1 MTRPR
6 PVGLVVGLLLASL
19 PAALVPAALVP
30 AMDAS
35 AAASTTSRTGAAAI
49 TNLAPPRV
57 LGTPEYGERLAV
69 APGRWD
75 PGDVEVVSVQW
86 LRDGSPR
93 GEVVAVE
100 GPDGLG
106 DAATR
111 YRPVLSDIGHD
122 LSVRVTVA
130 RPEDPATT
138 ASADAAAVR
147 VRRGTLESVRRPDVD
162 GVLRFGRTLVADTGT
177 WDRTPQRLRV
187 RWLRE
192 GEPIP
197 GATGRRHPVAVAD
210 VGRRLAVRVTARREG
225 FRPLTVDSARTGR
238 VQHRVPVRRTVTY
251 RVETRGAIS
260 TSRAT
265 FRRQAQQ
272 TFDDPRGW
280 RGAGIAFRRVARGG
294 AFSLVLAEA
303 ARVPDFSS
311 GCSAEWSCR
320 VGRYVIIN
328 QMRWRDA
335 SPMWRQTGRSLR
347 DYRHMVV
354 DHEAG
359 HWLGWGHRSCPR
371 RGAPAPVMQ
380 QQSMGLQGCRPN
392 PWPSAAERNVP
403 RF

>member
-1 MTRPR
+1 MTHRRPF
-6 PVGLVVGLLLASL
+6 GLVLGLLLASL
-19 PAALVPAALVP
+19 PAALVPAL
-30 AMDAS
+30 DAS
-35 AAASTTSRTGAAAI
+35 ATTGPSTAAGAAAI
-49 TNLAPPRV
+49 TSLAPPRV

-75 PGDVEVVSVQW
+75 PDDVEVVSVQW

-93 GEVVAVE
+93 GEAVAVE
-100 GPDGLG
+100 GTDGLR

-122 LSVRVTVA
+122 ISVRVTVA
-130 RPEDPATT
+130 LSGTGPEDPATT
-138 ASADAAAVR
+138 ESADAAAVR
-147 VRRGTLESVRRPDVD
+147 VRRGTLESLERPEVD
-162 GVLRFGRTLVADTGT
+162 GVLRFGRTLVADTGA
-177 WDRTPQRLRV
+177 WDRKPQRLAV

-192 GEPIP
+192 GEPVA

-225 FRPLTVDSARTGR
+225 FRPLSVDSARTGR

-303 ARVPDFSS
+303 SRVPDFSS

-328 QMRWRDA
+328 QMRWRGA
-335 SPMWRQTGRSLR
+335 SPMWRQSGRSLR

-354 DHEAG
+354 DHETG

-392 PWPSAAERNVP
+392 PWPTAAERNVP